1 MPLFSSIDVPIE
13 DDQNNSYIKLRFNDE
28 LKSYL
33 IKLQSRYTSIDE
45 EILASMDGVHQK
57 VWGKW
62 FFTDLKEYNSFK
74 NESQTKVLNN
84 DWEEEFRKK
93 YPKFRIIKS
102 VNESDEIK
110 VAVWLPHTF
119 WCTPLLDFFPN

>member
-57 VWGKW
+57 VWGK
-62 FFTDLKEYNSFK
+62 
-74 NESQTKVLNN
+74 
-84 DWEEEFRKK
+84 
-93 YPKFRIIKS
+93 
-102 VNESDEIK
+102 
-110 VAVWLPHTF
+110 
-119 WCTPLLDFFPN
+119 